1 MPTAE
6 PLALV
11 AYKSTTKS
19 NPSIFPSKRV
29 APLFQDP
36 PTYTRALRDS
46 VLLSPPPFSSRR
58 RSATGDLAR
67 RRGFKGSPINPAPV
81 KTPLNSAPT
90 GTTPTQSF
98 ALSRTIALSP
108 TQESAKSTFSTVVD
122 RVRASANTKSARL
135 TSVRREAK
143 RVPPSVQEAYDEAD
157 PFSTNGDSFY
167 TPSFVHSS
175 DINNIGLYMT
185 PESSKYRK
193 RTEPKLRRKNS
204 RHDLRTE
211 EAKMYKMKTTLYDM
225 SIYGVPAQ
233 DNSKPKSSK
242 SRTKKNSLSKS
253 SICTEPSPGLES
265 LPRSVSIV
273 ESTSHPGSGNDL
285 LTLLSCANERVPI
298 GKVVYRRKETADPND
313 IHLEPTFVVADDP
326 FTKDVRF
333 SLPVGVPPADL
344 YNFDVYAPSR
354 SYGSKVTNVR
364 PVSLS
369 KSPNSEAE
377 ELRRLSAN
385 VSAYAAEVFPFSLNT
400 DPLSSS
406 SEDDFSSTE
415 DVPHLRAI
423 LDGMDFSPLLLP
435 CFIPTSIPASISSL
449 DLDYHPE
456 PLSCGPPEF
465 DPPAII
471 APISVHNY
479 ELVPVPRSTDP
490 PAVIINSRSEAK
502 LSMIG
507 ADGYS
512 IAMASDPVSFPSAI
526 PSGNDA
532 VCDFNVNMAP
542 ASTPHGRRNRSL
554 PVTQPGAD
562 PSVATITLDP
572 EKPPS
577 SSPPG
582 TTQYEPP
589 QTCPN
594 LEPSSVVTV
603 SGGLGPTEVARPFW
617 TNLASVVDTYS
628 QNLGV
633 DCLSETASPTM
644 GGSPPGVG
652 FLQVEYHSSQSRNL
666 KDGNIEPLS
675 RRVGIYGSLPRQRN
689 STTGGKSSNLA
700 GRPSERTSNQTRAIV
715 LERHRASILYSA
727 SHRRSGLRGLRLPQR
742 LALRELNIEVSAPTL
757 STDSTLDA
765 TLVSTSL
772 DDAKEPPL
780 SEADQNRNSLDALI
794 ALIDSD
800 MKASSNSGTLSAP
813 SFQKSSSSQYSI
825 QWGVAF

>member
-46 VLLSPPPFSSRR
+46 LLLSPPPFSSRR
-58 RSATGDLAR
+58 RPATGDLAR
-67 RRGFKGSPINPAPV
+67 RRAFKGSAPV

-90 GTTPTQSF
+90 VTTPTQSF
-98 ALSRTIALSP
+98 ALSQTIALSP
-108 TQESAKSTFSTVVD
+108 SQESAKSTFSTVVD
-122 RVRASANTKSARL
+122 RVRASANPKSARL
-135 TSVRREAK
+135 TSARREAK

-167 TPSFVHSS
+167 SPSFVHSS

-185 PESSKYRK
+185 PESSKYRT
-193 RTEPKLRRKNS
+193 RPEPKLRRKNS

-225 SIYGVPAQ
+225 SIYGVPTQ
-233 DNSKPKSSK
+233 ENSKPKSSK
-242 SRTKKNSLSKS
+242 PKTKQNSSSKC
-253 SICTEPSPGLES
+253 SIYAEPSPGLES

-273 ESTSHPGSGNDL
+273 ESTDHPGSGNDL
-285 LTLLSCANERVPI
+285 LALLSYVYLTKFCTGLATLPSVRLPCADERVPT
-298 GKVVYRRKETADPND
+298 GKAVYRRKETADPND
-313 IHLEPTFVVADDP
+313 IHSEPTFVVADDP

-333 SLPVGVPPADL
+333 SLPVGVPPGDL

-369 KSPNSEAE
+369 KSPKSEAE

-385 VSAYAAEVFPFSLNT
+385 VSAYAAEVFPFSLNA

-502 LSMIG
+502 LSMIDT
-507 ADGYS
+507 DGYS

-603 SGGLGPTEVARPFW
+603 SGGLDPTKVTRPFW
-617 TNLASVVDTYS
+617 TNFASVVDTYS

-633 DCLSETASPTM
+633 DCLSETAVSNDRRQSSGWSLFA
-644 GGSPPGVG
+644 GGIS
-652 FLQVEYHSSQSRNL
+652 
-666 KDGNIEPLS
+666 
-675 RRVGIYGSLPRQRN
+675 
-689 STTGGKSSNLA
+689 
-700 GRPSERTSNQTRAIV
+700 
-715 LERHRASILYSA
+715 
-727 SHRRSGLRGLRLPQR
+727 
-742 LALRELNIEVSAPTL
+742 
-757 STDSTLDA
+757 
-765 TLVSTSL
+765 
-772 DDAKEPPL
+772 
-780 SEADQNRNSLDALI
+780 
-794 ALIDSD
+794 
-800 MKASSNSGTLSAP
+800 
-813 SFQKSSSSQYSI
+813 
-825 QWGVAF
+825 